1 MATTTINITNQ
12 SYNTIKDEST
22 VLPQRN
28 TLAFVGS
35 GVTAIDNGTTTVVT
49 IPGMPSSNA
58 YGIYTQTITSNPIQ
72 ATTIEKSLIAAGQG
86 SLTVPAN
93 GFTVGD
99 SFRARMTGHIS
110 CANNQTLRIK
120 IKTDSVILAD
130 TGLMT
135 LGATSSKHF
144 CLNIEFVIR
153 AIGAAGVASIASGGD
168 FTFNRSGAGG
178 TIEGTNFSVENATTF
193 STTISNT
200 LEITAQWGSSNASNQ
215 IFSEIFTL
223 SKVF

>member
-12 SYNTIKDEST
+12 SYNTVKDEST

-49 IPGMPSSNA
+49 IPGIQSHNA
-58 YGIYTQTITSNPIQ
+58 YGIYTQTASSPVVTGTSEQ
-72 ATTIEKSLIAAGQG
+72 SLLDGGQG

-93 GFTVGD
+93 GFAVGD
-99 SFRARMTGHIS
+99 SYRARMTGHIS

-120 IKTDSVILAD
+120 IKADGVILAD

-178 TIEGTNFSVENATTF
+178 TIEGTNFSVENSTTF

-200 LEITAQWGSSNASNQ
+200 LEITAQWGSSNAANQ
-215 IFSEIFTL
+215 IYSEIFTL